1 MRRYPFLLVFSFTA
15 LLAACGGDTS
25 STSTSSSGGS
35 ANNAPA
41 TTLRADLS
49 WEAPTTEA
57 DGVTPL
63 VDLAGY
69 KVYYRLDGQR
79 YGSGID
85 VGNTTRYALNTQAVA
100 GRYYF
105 AVTAYD
111 AEGNE
116 SDFSEEATKLVT
128 Q

>member
-1 MRRYPFLLVFSFTA
+1 MRRYRFPSMFFLTA
-15 LLAACGGDTS
+15 LLTACGGDTS
-25 STSTSSSGGS
+25 STTAGGSGGTSS
-35 ANNAPA
+35 NAPA
-41 TTLRADLS
+41 VTLRADLA
-49 WEAPTTEA
+49 WDAPTMEA

-63 VDLAGY
+63 TDLAGY

-85 VGNTTRYALNTQAVA
+85 VGNVNRYALNTQGVA

-116 SDFSEEATKLVT
+116 SDFSTEATKLVT

>member
-1 MRRYPFLLVFSFTA
+1 MQRYPFLLVFFLTA

-25 STSTSSSGGS
+25 STSTSSGGGS
-35 ANNAPA
+35 TNSAP
-41 TTLRADLS
+41 TTTVRADLS
-49 WEAPTTEA
+49 WDAPTTEA

-85 VGNTTRYALNTQAVA
+85 VGNTTRYALNTQGVA